1 MDIADITLL
10 AAHGWAGGE
19 WPGYWGWGY
28 GWPWPGAIWLAVVIL
43 FWVGL
48 IALLVWAVRSS
59 ARPYRPSQPGDP
71 ARETLRR
78 RLAAGEISEEEYERI
93 KRLLW
98 D

>member
-1 MDIADITLL
+1 MHAIHMAV
-10 AAHGWAGGE
+10 HGWGGGG
-19 WPGYWGWGY
+19 WWGWGY
-28 GWPWPGAIWLAVVIL
+28 GGFGWPWPGLIWLAVFVL
-43 FWVGL
+43 FWAGL

-59 ARPYRPSQPGDP
+59 ASSRRPPDA

-78 RLAAGEISEEEYERI
+78 RFAAGEISEEEYERI